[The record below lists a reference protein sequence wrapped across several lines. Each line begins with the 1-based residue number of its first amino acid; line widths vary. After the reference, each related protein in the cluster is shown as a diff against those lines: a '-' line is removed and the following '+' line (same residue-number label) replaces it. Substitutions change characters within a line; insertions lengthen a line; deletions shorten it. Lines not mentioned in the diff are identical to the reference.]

1 MCTHTHTLG
10 GKFANV
16 AGIAQGATAGGAR
29 QPKFAC
35 IDKEKKKKENWK
47 TENREKTATV

>member
-16 AGIAQGATAGGAR
+16 AGIAQGATAGGVR

-35 IDKEKKKKENWK
+35 IDKEKKKGK
-47 TENREKTATV
+47 